1 MFCPLFCINGKEI
14 IHCKRLSKK
23 TKLFFS
29 QAFTLIFLFEVYV
42 LCYLTLRLMLLYLSC
57 ITFKLDIFK
66 IFKKSKKSKYSLHQ
80 LQMLLKSQVQGK
92 LLYPLKHK
100 LAQNVQVW
108 LYFTLLFSSIMIPGL
123 LSACLNTELHL
134 LPVSEALNFGG

>member
-1 MFCPLFCINGKEI
+1 
-14 IHCKRLSKK
+14 
-23 TKLFFS
+23 
-29 QAFTLIFLFEVYV
+29 
-42 LCYLTLRLMLLYLSC
+42 MLLYLSC

-92 LLYPLKHK
+92 LLHPLKHK

-108 LYFTLLFSSIMIPGL
+108 LYFTFLFSSIMIPGL

-134 LPVSEALNFGG
+134 LPVSEALNFGGWPFSITVTRYFKPKSGHSNERVYRKSIDRILKTLHN